1 MARLLLTRGQAWVY
15 LLVQPLTGE
24 SQGMLKIIVIGLITV
39 VIAIVSYVVNAALQ
53 EDRK

>member
-1 MARLLLTRGQAWVY
+1 
-15 LLVQPLTGE
+15 
-24 SQGMLKIIVIGLITV
+24 MLKIAVIGLISI